1 MASGKE
7 IKARIKSVK
16 NTGKITRAMEL
27 MSTVKMKK
35 AQISVSEARPFARE
49 ALETILRSGSAFDR
63 YADSVIRVDS
73 DRVLMVVITS
83 QKGLCG
89 AYNVNVFKQVAAF
102 VREHGI
108 DTIDFVTLGRKG
120 RDFVARFGG
129 NIIADFSDR
138 LGDSSSIRETKTAS
152 RTVQSL
158 YASGRYMRAV
168 IVANH
173 YISAIS
179 QKVSEKIFLPFEPK
193 AVMKFL
199 ETLAGGVVELG
210 NHPNRHMMIEP
221 DKETILEQVV
231 PIVLDAIFHETW
243 LEAKASEHASRMVA
257 MKNAKDSAKKKVSAL
272 TLSYNKARQAAI
284 TKEVSEIV
292 SGVESMK
299 DIA

>member
-1 MASGKE
+1 MAQGKE

-35 AQISVSEARPFARE
+35 AQISLTDARPFARE
-49 ALETILRSGSAFDR
+49 ALDMILRSGSAFAR
-63 YADSVIRVDS
+63 SSGHTSGRE
-73 DRVLMVVITS
+73 LMVVVTS

-89 AYNVNVFKQVAAF
+89 AYNVNVFKQLATL
-102 VREHGI
+102 VREHGA
-108 DTIDFVTLGRKG
+108 DRYDFVTLGRKG

-129 NIIADFSDR
+129 HIVADFSDK
-138 LGDSSSIRETKTAS
+138 LGDGSSIRETKTAS

-158 YASGRYMRAV
+158 YASGGYSRV
-168 IVANH
+168 TILANH

-179 QKVSEKIFLPFEPK
+179 QRVTEKVFLPFDPDALVE
-193 AVMKFL
+193 FL
-199 ETLAGGVVELG
+199 RVLAGPSAAPAAPAHADILV
-210 NHPNRHMMIEP
+210 EP
-221 DKETILEQVV
+221 DQETIVDRVV
-231 PIVLDAIFHETW
+231 PMVLDAIFHETW
-243 LEAKASEHASRMVA
+243 LEAKASEHAARMVA

-299 DIA
+299 DAA